1 MRQRTRPR
9 GRIIKSLDGPPCPGC
24 GCATEV
30 RKYERIGPKQLMRPP
45 YYSRW
50 YCCMKALPY
59 DTNHARGVQGADPQ
73 STKRQRIAVLER

>member
-1 MRQRTRPR
+1 MLRRARPR

-30 RKYERIGPKQLMRPP
+30 RKYERIGPKQLMRPL

-50 YCCMKALPY
+50 YCCMNKHCRTTLIMPEEFKVR
-59 DTNHARGVQGADPQ
+59 THNPPNG
-73 STKRQRIAVLER
+73 SELLS

>member
-24 GCATEV
+24 GCATEA
-30 RKYERIGPKQLMRPP
+30 RKYERIGPKQLMRPL

-50 YCCMKALPY
+50 YCCMNKHCRTTLIMPEEFKVR
-59 DTNHARGVQGADPQ
+59 NRDPPNG
-73 STKRQRIAVLER
+73 SELLS